1 MKKAAAALIA
11 IFLFSCGSTKTDNSK
26 KPLYEVL
33 TQQNNGGASIRFYE
47 ILTEANEIKMLQ
59 SDENLKKKI
68 KADDTAK
75 ANFVILNLGEK
86 SSGGHSI
93 TVQKAE
99 ETPTQ
104 IILTVTETS
113 PKSGEM
119 TTSVM
124 SNPYTVV
131 KINSKKEIVIK
142 DSDQ

>member
-11 IFLFSCGSTKTDNSK
+11 VFLFSCGPAKNDSAK

-59 SDENLKKKI
+59 SDENLRKKI

-104 IILTVTETS
+104 IILTVKETG
-113 PKSGEM
+113 PQPGEM
-119 TTSVM
+119 AATVM

-131 KINSKKEIVIK
+131 KINSKKELIIK